1 MIENFII
8 AIAEMIAKPKIEK
21 LLKSIKDRAKRQ
33 IFAYVKQA
41 ERRDQLKKI
50 GQIGATKGIS

>member
-1 MIENFII
+1 
-8 AIAEMIAKPKIEK
+8 MIAKPKIEK